1 MTHNDLFVADIV
13 DGAAGDGTTR
23 WMRSISR
30 WEVERLSRHQL
41 EEAFLALAE
50 AGYENAKTL
59 ANYADDLAHAADEAR
74 SCIRD
79 AVDDLAYQLD
89 SIADELL
96 PYETENDMIV
106 YDAVKEIVT
115 GLRNAT
121 YD

>member
-50 AGYENAKTL
+50 AGYENAKKL
-59 ANYADDLAHAADEAR
+59 ADYDEDLAYAADEAR
-74 SCIRD
+74 LYIRD

-96 PYETENDMIV
+96 PYETENDISV
-106 YDAVKEIVT
+106 FEAVKEIAIS
-115 GLRNAT
+115 LRIAT
-121 YD
+121 YY